1 MKKLLL
7 VISMLTVGALSS
19 FAVEVPGA
27 DTCWT
32 KSGNFGLNLTQV
44 SFSNWSAGGDNAFG
58 FTVSFNYS
66 ADMKKGKSLWQNR
79 LETMY
84 GLNKTK
90 SDGTKKTNDRLYLSS
105 NYGYSIGKA
114 WYVSAIAELSTQF
127 AAGYNYSNDPKTKIS
142 EFMAP
147 GNLTA
152 GLGVKWNPKPYFTA
166 TLSAASWRGV
176 IVRDSSLRESYGWD
190 SADEKEMDM
199 MLRNEFGGDL
209 TMVFQKDLIKNVN
222 LYTRLQL
229 FSNYLQSPA
238 NIDVKWDVQLVL
250 TVNKW
255 LTTNISTNMIYDNDT
270 KTVSVNEAG
279 ENILK
284 GAKVQFKEALSVG
297 FTFNF

>member
-1 MKKLLL
+1 MKKYILAIAMAI
-7 VISMLTVGALSS
+7 VGVGAAN
-19 FAVEVPGA
+19 AVEVPGA

-32 KSGNFGLNLTQV
+32 KSGNIGLNLTQV
-44 SFSNWSAGGDNAFG
+44 SFSNWAAGGDNSFG
-58 FTVSFNYS
+58 FTASFNYS

-90 SDGTKKTNDRLYLSS
+90 SDGTKKTNDRLYISS

-114 WYVSAIAELSTQF
+114 WYVSAMAELSTQF
-127 AAGYNYSNDPKTKIS
+127 ANGYNYGTDPKTKIS

-147 GNLTA
+147 GNITA
-152 GLGVKWNPKPYFTA
+152 GLGVKWNPKTYFTA

-176 IVRDSSLRESYGWD
+176 VVRDSSLRANYGWD
-190 SADEKEMDM
+190 TSDKEKMDKKI
-199 MLRNEFGGDL
+199 RNEFGGDL
-209 TMVFQKDLIKNVN
+209 TMVFQKDIIKNVN

-238 NIDVKWDVQLVL
+238 NVDVKWDVQFVL

-255 LTTNISTNMIYDNDT
+255 LSTNISTNMIYDNDT
-270 KTVSVNEAG
+270 KTIGKNDDG
-279 ENILK
+279 EDVLK
-284 GAKVQFKEALSVG
+284 GAKVQFKEALSIG
-297 FTFNF
+297 FTVNF